1 VADELHQNNIGAEFR
16 LVVQDD
22 GVAVD
27 LSECLDPV
35 IIILKPSGSRLEK
48 AANLYTDGT
57 DGILYYNCIDGDL
70 DEVGLYKIQACV
82 DIDDGVFYSSVASF
96 KVHKNI

>member
-1 VADELHQNNIGAEFR
+1 MSDEVHKDDIGTEFR
-16 LVVQDD
+16 LVIQDD

-35 IIILKPSGSRLEK
+35 MIFLKPSGSRLEK
-48 AANLYTDGT
+48 AANFLTDGS
-57 DGILYYNCIDGDL
+57 DGVLYYNCVEGDL
-70 DEVGLYKIQACV
+70 DEVGLYKLQARV
-82 DIDDGVFYSSVASF
+82 DIDDGVFYSSVVSF